1 MSPVS
6 PEFPDSQEVIFA
18 KDQPEYAPLPAAI
31 VKRDEGQAV
40 VTRWR
45 FTDEER
51 AAIANGADLYL
62 ELLTFG
68 QPLQPIRMLVG
79 EEPDAN

>member
-1 MSPVS
+1 MNAVA
-6 PEFPDSQEVIFA
+6 PEIPDSREVVIA
-18 KDQPEYAPLPAAI
+18 KDQPEYLPLPAAI
-31 VKRDEGQAV
+31 VEREEGVSV

-45 FTDEER
+45 FTEDER
-51 AAIANGADLYL
+51 SAIAAGADLYL

-68 QPLQPIRMLVG
+68 QPLQPLHMHVG